1 MRQCI
6 VFVDREEQFVHGDV
20 EDRYDFLWVD
30 DQLIEHRSVD
40 LLHVQTVDVQVGTF
54 DEMDLFELLHVER
67 FQWVD
72 TFEIGLF
79 DSQMEFL
86 QERDESTF
94 AFVDVNVSAPDDH
107 LIVNGVGV
115 RLAVLERSSEGT
127 ALAVQLTRSSCSL
140 TKRKRL
146 VLPRSDLVRDG
157 VDMGVRVL
165 VPMLLCVGDM
175 ENVMGEKA
183 MAKRDMVKI
192 VDGSWRSESEPRY
205 LFGVRR
211 GVNGS

>member
-6 VFVDREEQFVHGDV
+6 VFVDREEQFIHSDV
-20 EDRYDFLWVD
+20 EDRYDFLWID
-30 DQLIEHRSVD
+30 DQLIEHRSID

-72 TFEIGLF
+72 TFEMGLF
-79 DSQMEFL
+79 DRQMELL

-94 AFVDVNVSAPDDH
+94 AFVDVNVGAPDDD
-107 LIVNGVGV
+107 LIVNGVGI
-115 RLAVLERSSEGT
+115 RLALLESSGDGTTRSI
-127 ALAVQLTRSSCSL
+127 QLTTSSCSL

-146 VLPRSDLVRDG
+146 VLPRSDRVRDG

-165 VPMLLCVGDM
+165 VAMLLCVGDM

-183 MAKRDMVKI
+183 MSREA
-192 VDGSWRSESEPRY
+192 
-205 LFGVRR
+205 
-211 GVNGS
+211 